1 MDLGSRVKKQ
11 ASAQVQLVITI
22 IHKRASCNNL
32 IFILYMLI
40 INILTLCTCRG
51 NQTEFILKIIFG
63 IYTHCQTRVTER
75 YVSLYN
81 LYKFALSDVYSLMYC
96 IPYWRGY
103 TTPHLAC
110 GLAPKTWWG
119 RGVVMIFKIWVTHL
133 FLQWYT
139 KNTFIDLHHIFWA
152 ITRTM
157 YYRRLQSANH
167 HFKYYYE

>member
-96 IPYWRGY
+96 TY
-103 TTPHLAC
+103 TVLARVYDPSSC
-110 GLAPKTWWG
+110 MWTC
-119 RGVVMIFKIWVTHL
+119 
-133 FLQWYT
+133 T
-139 KNTFIDLHHIFWA
+139 KNLVGEGGGYDI
-152 ITRTM
+152 
-157 YYRRLQSANH
+157 
-167 HFKYYYE
+167 